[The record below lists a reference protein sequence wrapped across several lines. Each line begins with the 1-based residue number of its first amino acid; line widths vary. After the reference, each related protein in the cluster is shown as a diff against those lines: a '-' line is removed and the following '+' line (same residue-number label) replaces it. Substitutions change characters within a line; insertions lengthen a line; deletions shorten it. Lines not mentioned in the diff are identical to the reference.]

1 MKQILMLGLSLALAA
16 PLAAPASA
24 AVVGVTNVSLGST
37 PTTFKLGSSGFAFS
51 YDAAAAAAFNPD
63 TYSVRTY
70 GTAQTSAFGGFL
82 GIPLTPSLFDT
93 SGILIDNNLFPS
105 FAAFPTQS
113 LIPYSLVQGDLALRY
128 MVGADSYFGYARLNG
143 DSTINFAFENTANT
157 ANTAITA
164 GAAITGPLSGGVPE
178 PATWAMMLVGIGAV
192 GYGMRRRKQ
201 VAPLFAG

>member
-16 PLAAPASA
+16 PLAAPSSA
-24 AVVGVTNVSLGST
+24 AVIGVTNVSLGST
-37 PTTFKLGSSGFAFS
+37 PTTFKLGSNGFAFS

-128 MVGADSYFGYARLNG
+128 MVGTDSYFGYARLNG
-143 DSTINFAFENTANT
+143 DSTINFAFENT

-178 PATWAMMLVGIGAV
+178 PATWAMMLVGLGAA
-192 GYGMRRRKQ
+192 GYAMRRRNYAVSLQ
-201 VAPLFAG
+201 AV

>member
-1 MKQILMLGLSLALAA
+1 M
-16 PLAAPASA
+16 
-24 AVVGVTNVSLGST
+24 VGVSNLTLGST

-51 YDAAAAAAFNPD
+51 YDAAAAAAFNPA
-63 TYSVRTY
+63 TYSVRTF

-157 ANTAITA
+157 AITA

-178 PATWAMMLVGIGAV
+178 PATWALMLFGIGAV
-192 GYGMRRRKQ
+192 GYGMRRRNQ
-201 VAPLFAG
+201 AFSLQSA